1 MRKILTTIGTLA
13 SAGLLTVGL
22 TTSAYAATGSLYITQ
37 AGQTLRYVDPAPR
50 KCITT
55 DPTKGEV
62 TFYNQ
67 TSAHAMTFDG
77 PTCSNAVRTLHR
89 GERITGGPGWAVMFY
104 E

>member
-1 MRKILTTIGTLA
+1 MRKVLTTIGTLA
-13 SAGLLTVGL
+13 SAVLLAVGL
-22 TTSAYAATGSLYITQ
+22 TTSAHAATGPLYITQ
-37 AGQTLRYVDPAPR
+37 SGQTIRYMDPAPR

-67 TSAHAMTFDG
+67 TSAHAMIFDG
-77 PTCSNAVRTLHR
+77 PTCGNMVRTLHR
-89 GERITGGPGWAVMFY
+89 GERATGYPGWAVGFF